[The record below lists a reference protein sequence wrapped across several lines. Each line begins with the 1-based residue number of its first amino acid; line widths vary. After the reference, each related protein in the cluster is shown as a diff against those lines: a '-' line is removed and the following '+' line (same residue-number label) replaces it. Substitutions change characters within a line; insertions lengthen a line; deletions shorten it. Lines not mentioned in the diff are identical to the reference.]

1 MKKCIIYNKAY
12 CKERRGKVMKK
23 NFSTIMAIIFIVS
36 FAIYARSGEG
46 LVLFISEGNLWTI
59 NSEGSDEEKICDI
72 SEYKELLMSPE
83 RNKLAGIKEND
94 LFIMN
99 WDGTC
104 AVNVSRSSEIET
116 INNFSPDG
124 TKVVCAA
131 KAKPEDPKGVLGII
145 YTNGTKYVK
154 IKEFM
159 ISPKQNIS
167 WSPERDKITLIAQN
181 KLYIVPASGEWLKN
195 PGGDKVKGLSPYNP
209 SWSPDGER
217 IAFRANKSGTGDVWI
232 INIESGGMRALF
244 NSKVNKKG
252 ETLTAPQWSQE
263 GDLLVFEAP
272 DKKTKENNI
281 YMVNLNGSAK
291 ILGKGYKP
299 FWSEDGRYVLAMSEE
314 GKMRMLNTYVE
325 SYGTGQPCISLDSL
339 KIAYNN
345 PVKKEIWLVDLEQ
358 NETRFLTGGGASV
371 LGWINK

>member
-1 MKKCIIYNKAY
+1 MKKKFLTII
-12 CKERRGKVMKK
+12 
-23 NFSTIMAIIFIVS
+23 AIIFILS
-36 FAIYARSGEG
+36 YTICAQNGEG

-59 NSEGSDEEKICDI
+59 NSEGRDEEKICDV

-83 RNKLAGIKEND
+83 RKKLAGIKEND

-104 AVNVSRSSEIET
+104 AVNVSRSGEMES

-131 KAKPEDPKGVLGII
+131 KAKPEDTKGVLGII
-145 YTNGTKYVK
+145 SANGTKYVK

-167 WSPERDKITLIAQN
+167 WSPERDKITLVVQN
-181 KLYIVPASGEWLKN
+181 KLYIVPCSGEWLKN
-195 PGGDKVKGLSPYNP
+195 PGGDKIKSLSPYNP

-252 ETLTAPQWSQE
+252 ETLTAPQWSPGGE
-263 GDLLVFEAP
+263 LLVFEAP
-272 DKKTKENNI
+272 DKKAKENNI
-281 YMVNLNGSAK
+281 YMINLNGSVK
-291 ILGKGYKP
+291 LLGKGYKP
-299 FWSEDGRYVLAMSEE
+299 FWSEDGRAVFAMSEA
-314 GKMRMLNTYVE
+314 GKMRMLNTSVE
-325 SYGTGQPCISLDSL
+325 SYGSTVCQPCISLDSL
-339 KIAYNN
+339 KIVYNN
-345 PVKKEIWLVDLEQ
+345 PVKKEVWLVDIEQ

-371 LGWINK
+371 LGWIDK